1 MTTPQIRRPPLIVGI
16 FGITCICGLLDAA
29 CFLGLGNVF
38 AEVMTGNLLYLCF
51 GIGSAGSTSIAPH
64 LIALGVF
71 GVGALLA
78 GRMMGLGGWLGEHR
92 FGFAVEWLA
101 VAVAVLMT
109 FVLHPNATNQ
119 ARIVVF
125 SLLAFA
131 MGIQNAMIRRFGI
144 PDLATN
150 VMTLT
155 MTALVAESSL
165 AGGDNFRW
173 ARRSTSVA
181 VFAVSATLGA
191 YLLRFGVIWPI
202 FVAFIVFSVAL
213 PILLWGPA
221 TTAR

>member
-1 MTTPQIRRPPLIVGI
+1 
-16 FGITCICGLLDAA
+16 
-29 CFLGLGNVF
+29 
-38 AEVMTGNLLYLCF
+38 LCF

-64 LIALGVF
+64 AIALGVF
-71 GVGALLA
+71 GVGALVA
-78 GRMMGLGGWLGEHR
+78 GRMMGLSGRLGEHR
-92 FGFAVEWLA
+92 IGFAVEWLA
-101 VAVAVLMT
+101 VAAAVIMT
-109 FVLHPNATNQ
+109 FALHPNATNQ

-131 MGIQNAMIRRFGI
+131 MGIQNAMIRRYGI

-173 ARRSTSVA
+173 VRRSTSVA
-181 VFAVSATLGA
+181 VFAISATLGA

-202 FVAFIVFSVAL
+202 FVALIVFSAAL

-221 TTAR
+221 TTTT